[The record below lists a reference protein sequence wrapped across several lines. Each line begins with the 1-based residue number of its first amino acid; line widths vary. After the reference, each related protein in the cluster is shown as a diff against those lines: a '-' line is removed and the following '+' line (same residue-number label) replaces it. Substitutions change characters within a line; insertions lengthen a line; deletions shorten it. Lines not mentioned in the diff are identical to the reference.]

1 MLAEKRELPESMIV
15 QFQED
20 LEDKSLTEIINL
32 LDSNYKPNFLELVQE
47 YGRRLFEL
55 PNDIQRAIVGISKA
69 MVRVGL
75 MV

>member
-1 MLAEKRELPESMIV
+1 VLAEKRELPESMIV